1 MKRKM
6 RSALA
11 GRFSVKRFIESKIG
25 NCEEYDII
33 EIVDDKDELWKYF
46 YAIRR
51 IQEMSEKRVN
61 TLSEFVKEICKFNQ
75 ILYLIF
81 DYPYKHY
88 TFKYF
93 EV

>member
-33 EIVDDKDELWKYF
+33 IGIYIWRYQYEIKSGKC
-46 YAIRR
+46 IRF
-51 IQEMSEKRVN
+51 S
-61 TLSEFVKEICKFNQ
+61 
-75 ILYLIF
+75 
-81 DYPYKHY
+81 
-88 TFKYF
+88 
-93 EV
+93 